1 MNNGDNTFGT
11 LAEPKQTI
19 LVQGLNVASL
29 KCETDTPI
37 AIGGSVR
44 NAQLQAPIVD
54 ILESGVVS
62 GELVAEE
69 VVIRGTAENVI
80 VRAKRFFATGTAK
93 IKNCTLLLEGVSGCS
108 IDQGA
113 ELTGDFKI
121 TTAAFVATAPAP
133 VAPVAPPTAPAPFT
147 PASFASSVSSPS
159 AKAAKFDAKLDT
171 KLDAKSATTT
181 TAPVAGTSSSSSSTK
196 SSTADA
202 GKSTS
207 STDSSSL
214 WGNVDQVIRSSAETE
229 DGHASLVGTSD
240 TQP

>member
-1 MNNGDNTFGT
+1 MSNGDNAFGT
-11 LAEPKQTI
+11 LAEPNQTI

-93 IKNCTLLLEGVSGCS
+93 IQNCTLFLEGASGCS
-108 IDQGA
+108 IHQGA
-113 ELTGDFKI
+113 ELTGEFRI
-121 TTAAFVATAPAP
+121 TTAALAAAP
-133 VAPVAPPTAPAPFT
+133 VAPAASVAPAAPVVAPASFTAPAT
-147 PASFASSVSSPS
+147 PAAQPTT
-159 AKAAKFDAKLDT
+159 AKAVKVEVKPPPAAT
-171 KLDAKSATTT
+171 SSAA
-181 TAPVAGTSSSSSSTK
+181 APSSSSSSSSSSASK
-196 SSTADA
+196 SGTADVS
-202 GKSTS
+202 KTS
-207 STDSSSL
+207 GTDNGSV
-214 WGNVDQVIRSSAETE
+214 WGDVDQAIRSTAETE
-229 DGHASLVGTSD
+229 DGHASLMGMSD